1 MFFYPDQF
9 YYEPYQGSSSQP
21 KQRAAPSRGAAS
33 AQPERSFYPQAFGSQ
48 GGYPVVSPF
57 GGNSFGGSYGG
68 QPLFFTTADDSE
80 PEAPK
85 KSHRPHHHKHHN
97 HHHHNRRAQ
106 PNPSPFGGFNFVGGS
121 SPFGGSNE
129 YYIIQDEDELEALQA
144 YREKKNREA
153 ELLQRRREALIRQ
166 QEAERVARERAEQV
180 ERERRL
186 RAAAEQNA
194 RAAARAYIRRK
205 QAQQAALLQAEYEE
219 KRQRQ
224 QDALEKLLNPFVVR
238 RDSVPFFA
246 QGNEQEQEQAG
257 EDNVNNNEQ
266 APEQEQKS
274 VEQDE
279 QEDSQARA
287 QDEAKQY
294 IQLLVDSLA
303 PSLLRVV
310 DPSESSEEDDG
321 ETAETAGTAGTARTA
336 ERNVEDDGPHCETAS
351 EGSGDEGSDAS
362 VSELDPQARPPHAD
376 GEESDVEQEEQDE
389 PFTEEPF
396 TEEPSIDDAD
406 PVVVIPFTELASK
419 QEKRQKNNVNNTQPK
434 KTRRRSPQASATDS
448 TPEKT
453 IKQLKEWKLKLDS
466 IKEGEKAFKSYP
478 EDPAVISALKKRAQ
492 SLIQKTEAI
501 YENLDGLR
509 VAKDCRKLKHDL
521 TSDAVALA
529 DKLELAL
536 LRLNAVEP
544 VTPKYHVTLE
554 DVPDEDSN

>member
-9 YYEPYQGSSSQP
+9 SYEPYQRSSSQANE
-21 KQRAAPSRGAAS
+21 RATPSRGAAQPRFVRSERS
-33 AQPERSFYPQAFGSQ
+33 AQPEQSFYPQAFGSRQ
-48 GGYPVVSPF
+48 DYYPVVSPF
-57 GGNSFGGSYGG
+57 GASYGG
-68 QPLFFTTADDSE
+68 QPVFFTTENSE
-80 PEAPK
+80 PAK
-85 KSHRPHHHKHHN
+85 KSHHRPHHHKRHN
-97 HHHHNRRAQ
+97 HHHRAQ
-106 PNPSPFGGFNFVGGS
+106 PNPSPFGGINVVGG

-129 YYIIQDEDELEALQA
+129 YFIIQDEDELEALQA

-166 QEAERVARERAEQV
+166 REVERVTRERAEQV

-205 QAQQAALLQAEYEE
+205 QAEQAALLQAEYEE

-224 QDALEKLLNPFVVR
+224 QDALEKLLNPFVFR
-238 RDSVPFFA
+238 RDSVPEFA
-246 QGNEQEQEQAG
+246 QSNSQQEQADN
-257 EDNVNNNEQ
+257 EDNTGEGEQ
-266 APEQEQKS
+266 SRNVEQQGQ
-274 VEQDE
+274 EQDE
-279 QEDSQARA
+279 QGEQDNAQERA
-287 QDEAKQY
+287 QEEAKHY

-303 PSLLRVV
+303 PSLLKVF
-310 DPSESSEEDDG
+310 DPSESSEDDY
-321 ETAETAGTAGTARTA
+321 ETT
-336 ERNVEDDGPHCETAS
+336 ERNDAGDDGPHCETAS

-362 VSELDPQARPPHAD
+362 VSELDPQAQPPTAG
-376 GEESDVEQEEQDE
+376 GEESDVEQEEQ
-389 PFTEEPF
+389 EEPF
-396 TEEPSIDDAD
+396 TEEPYTEEPSLNDAD

-419 QEKRQKNNVNNTQPK
+419 QEKRQKSDINNTQPK
-434 KTRRRSPQASATDS
+434 KTRRRTPQSSVTDS

-466 IKEGEKAFKSYP
+466 IKDSEKSFKSYP

-492 SLIQKTEAI
+492 SLIQKTETI
-501 YENLDGLR
+501 YNNLDGLR
-509 VAKDCRKLKHDL
+509 VAKDYRKLKHDL